1 MKSKGGSRK
10 KKSYSRPRL
19 VAYGDFRALTRAT
32 TKGGGAT
39 TEVRSLHRE
48 LAAHKADLNKQQND
62 G

>member
-32 TKGGGAT
+32 TKGGGG
-39 TEVRSLHRE
+39 
-48 LAAHKADLNKQQND
+48 ADGGKPASRA
-62 G
+62 GGPPG

>member
-32 TKGGGAT
+32 TKGGTG
-39 TEVRSLHRE
+39 
-48 LAAHKADLNKQQND
+48 ND
-62 G
+62 GTGKPQTRLGGPQG